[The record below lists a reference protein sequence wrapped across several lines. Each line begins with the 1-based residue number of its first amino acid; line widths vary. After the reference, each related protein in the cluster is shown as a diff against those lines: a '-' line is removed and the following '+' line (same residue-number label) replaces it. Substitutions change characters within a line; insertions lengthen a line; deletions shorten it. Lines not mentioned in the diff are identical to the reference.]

1 MNAKILTAI
10 ACLALGAMGGFTV
23 GRITA
28 PGTAG
33 AAAKASDNPVS
44 PTAGGSLSPEITAAP
59 TQALTPSRAGAPKA
73 ITASELQSALAAMEN
88 TGPRGMGDL
97 RKMADLQDRLKVSDI
112 GSIAAS
118 MCAAPV
124 APNQMQGFFLVMTTY
139 AEKDPQAAWNLA
151 MGTKGAI
158 RQSALAVVISAMAS
172 KDPSRAMALADG
184 IEDAQLK
191 RQLRASAIMNIAQK
205 DPQKALGLALN
216 GKRGDEGD
224 FSVSMIFH
232 NWARNDIEGAKA
244 AIGRLSGRQADQA
257 RQALFSTLAQ
267 QDPKSAWE
275 YALTMPPAGE
285 TYQDARIQVIQQ
297 WAQTDPQA
305 ALKAALTISDTMLKG
320 PAMNSAINSWARSDF
335 SAALKYVVSLD
346 DSTMRADLLQ
356 NLSGNS
362 QGNRKEILSAVL
374 DHMPPGDNFRNAV
387 SNIFSQWARENPRD
401 AAAAISQLPAGS
413 VFANAAS
420 NIASQWVHA
429 SGNKQE
435 IFDWV
440 QTLPVGDARNN
451 SLYSVFGEW
460 SNSDPQA
467 ALRALASLSP
477 DDKKSATR
485 ALASG
490 WSRKS
495 PEAALQWASTMT
507 DAGERSSVVQTAIS
521 QWAGSAP
528 DSAARYVDRL
538 PEADRA
544 GAMQAVVNSWASKDT
559 EAAAAWL
566 DRQPAGAAKDSALVP
581 LARRIAQ
588 EDPEAALT
596 WVAGISD
603 TNQRLQQTESIARD
617 WIRQDPATAKAWI
630 SRSKLPEDMRT
641 KLLK

>member
-1 MNAKILTAI
+1 
-10 ACLALGAMGGFTV
+10 MGGFGI

-28 PGTAG
+28 PSTAG
-33 AAAKASDNPVS
+33 PSAKASDNTVAS
-44 PTAGGSLSPEITAAP
+44 TAGGPLSPEIPTGP
-59 TQALTPSRAGAPKA
+59 TQTLTPSQAGSPKA
-73 ITASELQSALAAMEN
+73 ITASELQSVLAAMEN

-112 GSIAAS
+112 GSIAAA
-118 MCAAPV
+118 MCASPV
-124 APNQMQGFFLVMTTY
+124 APNQMSGFFLVMSTY

-151 MGTKGAI
+151 MGTKGTT
-158 RQSALAVVISAMAS
+158 RQSALSVIISAMAS
-172 KDPSRAMALADG
+172 KDPSRAMALADS

-216 GKRGDEGD
+216 GKGGDQLD
-224 FSVSMIFH
+224 FSVSMIFA
-232 NWARNDIEGAKA
+232 NWARKDVEGAKA
-244 AIGRLSGRQADQA
+244 AISRLSGRQADMA
-257 RQALFSTLAQ
+257 RQSLFSALAQ

-335 SAALKYVVSLD
+335 GAALKYVVSLE
-346 DSTMRADLLQ
+346 DSTLRADLLQ

-362 QGNRKEILSAVL
+362 QGNRKEILNAVL

-387 SNIFSQWARENPRD
+387 SNLFSQWAHENPKE

-413 VFANAAS
+413 VFSNAAS
-420 NIASQWVHA
+420 NIASQWVRA
-429 SGNKQE
+429 SANKQE

-440 QTLPVGDARNN
+440 QTLPAGDARNN
-451 SLYSVFGEW
+451 SLSSVFGEW

-467 ALRALASLSP
+467 ALKALASLAP
-477 DDKKSATR
+477 DDKQSATR
-485 ALASG
+485 ALVSG

-507 DAGERSSVVQTAIS
+507 DAGERSSAVQTAVS
-521 QWAGSAP
+521 QWASTAP
-528 DSAARYVDRL
+528 DSAARYVERL

-566 DRQPAGAAKDSALVP
+566 DRQPSGAAKDQALVP

-603 TNQRLQQTESIARD
+603 TNQRLQQTENIARD

-630 SRSKLPEDMRT
+630 STSKLPEDMRN